1 MKINIGDNNKIKNS
15 NIGQN
20 NTSIK
25 KVKFYQK
32 EGFWSGVL
40 SGVIVALISEG
51 IVFVITKLIG
61 FLTK

>member
-1 MKINIGDNNKIKNS
+1 MKISIGNNNKIKDS

-20 NTSIK
+20 NTIYK

-51 IVFVITKLIG
+51 IILAITKLIE
-61 FLTK
+61 FLSK